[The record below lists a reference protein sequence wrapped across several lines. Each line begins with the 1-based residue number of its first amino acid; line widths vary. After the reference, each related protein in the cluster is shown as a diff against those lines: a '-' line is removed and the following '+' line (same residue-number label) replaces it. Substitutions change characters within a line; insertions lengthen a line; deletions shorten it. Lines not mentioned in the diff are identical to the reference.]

1 MNLKFLL
8 PTPITVPLTDTQKS
22 FLSCVIW
29 ELQLRKY
36 FMSLLHHATSK
47 HINIYKHKRRCKL
60 YKRIFA
66 KNYHIFKSI
75 KRLYHF
81 ETY

>member
-8 PTPITVPLTDTQKS
+8 PIPITVPLTDTQKS

-29 ELQLRKY
+29 ELQLRKLY
-36 FMSLLHHATSK
+36 EPVASCNFKTHK
-47 HINIYKHKRRCKL
+47 HKHKRRCKL

-66 KNYHIFKSI
+66 
-75 KRLYHF
+75 
-81 ETY
+81 